1 MKKKV
6 YLRCSSVGN
15 ILTEGKG
22 NVFSEKDSERIDEL
36 KYELENGINKNGNKV
51 KWTPTKAEE
60 LKGLVEK
67 RDKKP
72 ELSETAKTEVENIW
86 LMNEKGYYNELDNKY
101 LTKGLL
107 NEQEALSMVSELE
120 GEFYIKNTE
129 RREILLFEND
139 EIEIWLTGE
148 PDWVDEKIKRLKDTK
163 CSWSVETFM
172 NSKLSS
178 LYKNQ
183 LQGYG
188 ILFDVETLELHY
200 CLTDCP
206 DHLVENEIWK
216 ARNRYGILDPDDKMF
231 APIKEQIMRNLVYSN
246 NPAYTL
252 EEMVKTYVLKKDPTF
267 KERLI
272 EKAKLVAEYYLK
284 IKLNQQ

>member
-51 KWTPTKAEE
+51 KWTETKAEE
-60 LKGLVEK
+60 LKKLIQK

-72 ELSETAKTEVENIW
+72 ELSETAKSEVEKIW

-107 NEQEALSMVSELE
+107 NEQEALSIVSELE

-139 EIEIWLTGE
+139 EIQIWLTGE
-148 PDWVDEKIKRLKDTK
+148 PDWVDEKIKRNISYYDIDTIWTKEKDGL
-163 CSWSVETFM
+163 EYLAAR
-172 NSKLSS
+172 LS
-178 LYKNQ
+178 
-183 LQGYG
+183 
-188 ILFDVETLELHY
+188 
-200 CLTDCP
+200 
-206 DHLVENEIWK
+206 
-216 ARNRYGILDPDDKMF
+216 
-231 APIKEQIMRNLVYSN
+231 
-246 NPAYTL
+246 
-252 EEMVKTYVLKKDPTF
+252 
-267 KERLI
+267 
-272 EKAKLVAEYYLK
+272 K
-284 IKLNQQ
+284 IKYSDIREFKYLNYINYLLE